1 MAGVSYVVNTDI
13 YSFLGCPGELSNRH
27 NSYRH
32 GPFFFD
38 LLICYVKS
46 STILNE
52 RNNWALPSGAQEQ
65 IGSKGR
71 NFAKIRPKWRC
82 RAPDGSAH
90 LFRSFD
96 IVDDFTEHIKKSKKK
111 SARALTSY
119 PYFTIFSA
127 RHSTELATINTD
139 PATEPV
145 TNPQLWKYRYQ
156 NQLIINIITIWW
168 YHINNGIY
176 CLSSYTI
183 VFKYASCALIF
194 DFGRL
199 NFFFV
204 FISASKFAHSGSKSL
219 RSNSLRA
226 SDFSLAIFKIW
237 LDESNF
243 DGVF

>member
-96 IVDDFTEHIKKSKKK
+96 IVDDFTEHIKKSKKIGPC
-111 SARALTSY
+111 
-119 PYFTIFSA
+119 PYELSLFYDFSA
-127 RHSTELATINTD
+127 RTPYTPSR
-139 PATEPV
+139 EPWGDF
-145 TNPQLWKYRYQ
+145 Q
-156 NQLIINIITIWW
+156 
-168 YHINNGIY
+168 G
-176 CLSSYTI
+176 LS
-183 VFKYASCALIF
+183 K
-194 DFGRL
+194 
-199 NFFFV
+199 
-204 FISASKFAHSGSKSL
+204 
-219 RSNSLRA
+219 
-226 SDFSLAIFKIW
+226 
-237 LDESNF
+237 
-243 DGVF
+243 